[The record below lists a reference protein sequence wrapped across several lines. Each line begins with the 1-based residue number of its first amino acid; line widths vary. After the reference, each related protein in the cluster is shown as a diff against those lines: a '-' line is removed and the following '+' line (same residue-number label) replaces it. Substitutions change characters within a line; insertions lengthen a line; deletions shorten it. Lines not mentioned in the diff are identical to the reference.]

1 MIKGFIDGRLPRI
14 AAVVAIPALGGTPV
28 RVRFLLDTG
37 AATSLISPVDSRA
50 MGLNP
55 IQLVDDP
62 RAEFAGGIGGTIRYV
77 AVVAL
82 LDFVEDT
89 ARLNP
94 YRTPIGIAESTAASE
109 VLPSILG
116 MDFIQHFRLTV
127 SVREDRVELE
137 PLF

>member
-1 MIKGFIDGRLPRI
+1 MIRGFIDGRAPRI
-14 AAVVAIPALGGTPV
+14 AAVVSVPALGGTPV
-28 RVRFLLDTG
+28 QVRFLLDTG

-50 MGLNP
+50 MGLKP
-55 IQLVDDP
+55 RQLVDDP
-62 RAEFAGGIGGTIRYV
+62 RAASAGGIGGTIRYV

-89 ARLNP
+89 ARLKP
-94 YRTPIGIAESTAASE
+94 YRAPIGIAESSTASE

-116 MDFIQHFRLTV
+116 MDFIQHFCLTV
-127 SVREDRVELE
+127 SVREARVELE